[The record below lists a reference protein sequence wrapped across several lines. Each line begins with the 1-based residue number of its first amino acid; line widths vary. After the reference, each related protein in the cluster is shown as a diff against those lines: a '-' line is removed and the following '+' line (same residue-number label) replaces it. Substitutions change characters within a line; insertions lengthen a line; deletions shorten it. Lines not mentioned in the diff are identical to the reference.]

1 MEHETHPKV
10 EQGLPFELGRQGP
23 RLRELRTKIT
33 GGPPQ
38 PGILDTP
45 LSPSPSVKGTTPTCF
60 IGLLPGLNELSHVQV
75 YANCE
80 VSRCFLC
87 EGQRAAG
94 PGLMLL
100 PPTSHLQSDPHS
112 LLSTLLPV
120 NILLKRTGR
129 CKCVQ
134 LHIGLSPWKC
144 VLRLLGAWCHQ
155 PCTKL
160 DRPAGLVGEEMNDN
174 RLDSP
179 DLLGGTEAGQRR
191 GLAVLPWRIGLNGPR
206 GRTQRSPAVL
216 SLASVRSMWSPPLP
230 AWGHQA
236 KTEKWRNRDV
246 CFQGRGG
253 GGSLLR
259 AEGLSSFSPHYHLL
273 NGEDMYSEVGGPAS
287 RLTPTLGAQ
296 PPPLTVP
303 SPTRET

>member
-23 RLRELRTKIT
+23 RLRELLTKIT

-60 IGLLPGLNELSHVQV
+60 IDLLPGLNELSHVQV

-134 LHIGLSPWKC
+134 VHIGLSPWKC

-160 DRPAGLVGEEMNDN
+160 DRPAGLVGEEMKDN
-174 RLDSP
+174 RLD
-179 DLLGGTEAGQRR
+179 GR
-191 GLAVLPWRIGLNGPR
+191 GLA
-206 GRTQRSPAVL
+206 GR
-216 SLASVRSMWSPPLP
+216 
-230 AWGHQA
+230 
-236 KTEKWRNRDV
+236 D
-246 CFQGRGG
+246 RGG
-253 GGSLLR
+253 AEAGPGCPLLEDW
-259 AEGLSSFSPHYHLL
+259 AEWTKREDSTQPGCPEFGLSKVHVVTSTPSLGSP
-273 NGEDMYSEVGGPAS
+273 GEN
-287 RLTPTLGAQ
+287 
-296 PPPLTVP
+296 
-303 SPTRET
+303 